1 MITSGVRNVIQF
13 SCFLLLLNII
23 CAVYVVPREH
33 RYPLV
38 YNKERSA
45 DSGYRYAWFTRE
57 VHDDPDAIDNVNVLE
72 DEEQQQQQLPPQDF
86 TRLKTLE
93 SIFKRPYKNDDETV
107 VQ

>member
-1 MITSGVRNVIQF
+1 MITSGVRNIIQF

-33 RYPLV
+33 RYPFV

-57 VHDDPDAIDNVNVLE
+57 IHDDPDATDNVNVFE
-72 DEEQQQQQLPPQDF
+72 DEEQQQQLPPEDF
-86 TRLKTLE
+86 NRLKALK
-93 SIFKRPYKNDDETV
+93 SIFKRPYKDEDDTV